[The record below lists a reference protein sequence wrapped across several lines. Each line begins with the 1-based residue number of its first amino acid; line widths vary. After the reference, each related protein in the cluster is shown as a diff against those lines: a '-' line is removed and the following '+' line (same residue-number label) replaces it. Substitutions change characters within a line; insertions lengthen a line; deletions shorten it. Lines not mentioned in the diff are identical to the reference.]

1 MRSPRRF
8 TYAAAL
14 LALLVFPREASR
26 AQGNAVRVEF
36 AGDSARSTVIGAFK
50 RSGMVYV
57 SLNDLAQI
65 FSLATY
71 ENRESRKFEI
81 KRSPLRLRVA
91 GGNPFVVV
99 TDNSAHQTVYQLPA
113 KVVYAANSYFV
124 PLAPLLPLLH
134 PVFGVNASYNPWTGV
149 LGIGSPAA
157 VPAFDISTV
166 RLEVKNNG
174 MLIRIAATKKLS
186 DYENW
191 MRADGWLYVTVG
203 DARADI
209 AAINSVRPAGLV
221 RQIVAIQSPTSVQLT
236 FRLSGKIAASEIM
249 NDDESNDLLLVIRTP
264 GAGETEPAPT
274 GEKRMTPGAETGP
287 LPKIEHETPPP
298 PAVVHK
304 QDTARTGSPVP
315 AASPNREPETAQWPT
330 VLPPVKKEVE
340 AVPPDLTPAA
350 QPNERE
356 AVSASPSSPPPKKE
370 REIPRGLDTERD
382 KWKLDVIV
390 LDAGHGG
397 YDPGTI
403 GVTGVKEKTVALGI
417 VLKLGALITEN
428 LEGVDVVYTRKDDRF
443 VELDRR
449 GKIANEAGGKLFISV
464 HCNSLPQKPS
474 RTRGFEVYLLR
485 PGRTEEAIAI
495 AERENSVI
503 QMEQGYE
510 AKYQQLTE
518 ENFILVA
525 MAQSAHVKASEV
537 FADLAQKEIE
547 AHTGI
552 PNRGV
557 KQAGFYVLVG
567 AAMPNVLVESAYLS
581 NREDERLLRSDSG
594 QRRIAEALFRA
605 VKEYKQEYE
614 KLLQE
619 GKDFGEAK

>member
-1 MRSPRRF
+1 MRFPRRL
-8 TYAAAL
+8 TYAAAFL
-14 LALLVFPREASR
+14 TLLVLPREASR
-26 AQGNAVRVEF
+26 AQGNAVRIVF
-36 AGDSARSTVIGAFK
+36 AGDSARSTVIGAFR

-65 FSLATY
+65 FSLSTY
-71 ENRESRKFEI
+71 ESRESQKFEI
-81 KRSPLRLRVA
+81 KRLPVRLKVA

-99 TDNSAHQTVYQLPA
+99 TDAPGHQSVYQLPA
-113 KVVYAANSYFV
+113 NVVYAANSYFV
-124 PLAPLLPLLH
+124 PLAPFLPLLR
-134 PVFGVNASYNPWTGV
+134 PVFGVNASYNQWTGV
-149 LGIGSPAA
+149 LGIGTQAA
-157 VPAFDISTV
+157 APAFDISTV
-166 RLEVKNNG
+166 RLEVKTNG

-186 DYENW
+186 EYENW

-209 AAINSVRPAGLV
+209 AAINAVRPAGLV
-221 RQIVAIQSPTSVQLT
+221 KQIIAIQSPTSVQLT
-236 FRLSGKIAASEIM
+236 FRLAGKIAASEIM
-249 NDDESNDLLLVIRTP
+249 SDDGSNDLLLVIRTP
-264 GAGETEPAPT
+264 GEE
-274 GEKRMTPGAETGP
+274 E
-287 LPKIEHETPPP
+287 
-298 PAVVHK
+298 
-304 QDTARTGSPVP
+304 ARTGLGAEPRTLPKKERDTPPSS
-315 AASPNREPETAQWPT
+315 AAAHRQDSVHAAKPLNVAPTANEPETPQWPT
-330 VLPPVKKEVE
+330 VLPPPRKDAE
-340 AVPPDLTPAA
+340 PGPSPAA
-350 QPNERE
+350 AAAHLDARQGEP
-356 AVSASPSSPPPKKE
+356 APLTAPAGPPRKE
-370 REIPRGLDTERD
+370 RENPPRLDTERD

-403 GVTGVKEKTVALGI
+403 GVTGLKEKTVALGI
-417 VLKLGALITEN
+417 VLKLGELITAN

-464 HCNSLPQKPS
+464 HCNAMPRKPS
-474 RTRGFEVYLLR
+474 KTRGFEVYLLR

-503 QMEQGYE
+503 EMEKGYE
-510 AKYQQLTE
+510 EKYQQLTE

-547 AHTGI
+547 SRTGI

-557 KQAGFYVLVG
+557 KQAGFLVLVG

-581 NREDERLLRSDSG
+581 NREDERLLRSDAG
-594 QRRIAEALFRA
+594 QQKIAEALFRA
-605 VKEYKQEYE
+605 VREYKEEYE

-619 GKDFGEAK
+619 GKDFGDSK

>member
-1 MRSPRRF
+1 ML

-14 LALLVFPREASR
+14 LACTALFRDAAG
-26 AQGNAVRVEF
+26 AQENAVRIVF
-36 AGDSARSTVIGAFK
+36 AGDSARGTVIGAF
-50 RSGMVYV
+50 RRAGNVYV
-57 SLNDLAQI
+57 SLNDFAQV
-65 FSLATY
+65 FSFATY
-71 ENRESRKFEI
+71 ESRESRKFEV
-81 KRSPLRLRVA
+81 KRLPLRLKVS

-99 TDNSAHQTVYQLPA
+99 TDSTEHQTVYQLPV
-113 KVVYAANSYFV
+113 KVVFAANSYFV
-124 PLAPLLPLLH
+124 PLASFLPLLR
-134 PVFGVNASYNPWTGV
+134 PVFGVNASYNQWTGV
-149 LGIGSPAA
+149 LGIGTEAA
-157 VPAFDISTV
+157 APAFDIPTV
-166 RLEVKNNG
+166 RLEPKSNG
-174 MLIRIAATKKLS
+174 MLIRIAATKKLRE
-186 DYENW
+186 YENW

-203 DARADI
+203 DARADV
-209 AAINSVRPAGLV
+209 AAINAVRPAGIV
-221 RQIVAIQSPTSVQLT
+221 RQIIAIQSPTSVQLT

-249 NDDESNDLLLVIRTP
+249 TDDESNDLMLVVRTP
-264 GAGETEPAPT
+264 GPDETGPAPASQKTHGTEPAPLT
-274 GEKRMTPGAETGP
+274 EVRTEPAAPPVRVQDTLGGGAPRQAHPVNAGSETPRWQTVVPPAPKDTESSSPAETSP
-287 LPKIEHETPPP
+287 AEPKEREPVTVTTPPP
-298 PAVVHK
+298 PAK
-304 QDTARTGSPVP
+304 
-315 AASPNREPETAQWPT
+315 REHEA
-330 VLPPVKKEVE
+330 PP
-340 AVPPDLTPAA
+340 
-350 QPNERE
+350 
-356 AVSASPSSPPPKKE
+356 
-370 REIPRGLDTERD
+370 GLDTERE

-417 VLKLGALITEN
+417 VLKLGALITRN
-428 LEGVDVVYTRKDDRF
+428 LKGVNVVYTRKDDHF

-464 HCNSLPQKPS
+464 HCNSLPRKPS

-485 PGRTEEAIAI
+485 PGRSEEAIAI

-503 QMEQGYE
+503 EMEPGYE
-510 AKYQQLTE
+510 EKYQQLTE

-547 AHTGI
+547 SRTGI

-581 NREDERLLRSDSG
+581 NREDERFLKSESG
-594 QRRIAEALFRA
+594 QQKIAESLFRA
-605 VKEYKQEYE
+605 VRQYKEEYE

-619 GKDFGEAK
+619 GRDFGEAK

>member
-1 MRSPRRF
+1 MRFPRRL
-8 TYAAAL
+8 TYAAAFL
-14 LALLVFPREASR
+14 TLLVLPREASR
-26 AQGNAVRVEF
+26 AQGNSVRIVF
-36 AGDSARSTVIGAFK
+36 AGDSARGTVIGAFR

-65 FSLATY
+65 FSLSTY
-71 ENRESRKFEI
+71 ESRESQKFEI
-81 KRSPLRLRVA
+81 KRLPVRLKVA
-91 GGNPFVVV
+91 GGNPFIVV
-99 TDNSAHQTVYQLPA
+99 TDAPGHQSVYQLPA
-113 KVVYAANSYFV
+113 DVVYAANSYFV
-124 PLAPLLPLLH
+124 PLAPFLPLLR
-134 PVFGVNASYNPWTGV
+134 PVFGVNASYNQWTGV
-149 LGIGSPAA
+149 LGIGTQAA
-157 VPAFDISTV
+157 APAFDISTV
-166 RLEVKNNG
+166 RLEVKTNG

-186 DYENW
+186 EYENW

-209 AAINSVRPAGLV
+209 AAINAVRPAGLV
-221 RQIVAIQSPTSVQLT
+221 KQIIAIQSPTSVQLT

-249 NDDESNDLLLVIRTP
+249 SDDGSNDLLLVIRTP
-264 GAGETEPAPT
+264 GEEEAGTGLGLEPRT
-274 GEKRMTPGAETGP
+274 
-287 LPKIEHETPPP
+287 LPKKERDTPTSSAAAHRQDSVHAAKPLNVAPP
-298 PAVVHK
+298 
-304 QDTARTGSPVP
+304 G
-315 AASPNREPETAQWPT
+315 NEPETPQWPT
-330 VLPPVKKEVE
+330 VLPPSKKDAEPG
-340 AVPPDLTPAA
+340 PPGATAAAHRDARQGEPA
-350 QPNERE
+350 PL
-356 AVSASPSSPPPKKE
+356 SAPPGPPRKE
-370 REIPRGLDTERD
+370 RENPPRLDTERD

-403 GVTGVKEKTVALGI
+403 GVTGLKEKTVALGI
-417 VLKLGALITEN
+417 VLKLGELITAN
-428 LEGVDVVYTRKDDRF
+428 LEGVEVVYTRRDDRF

-464 HCNSLPQKPS
+464 HCNAMPRKPS
-474 RTRGFEVYLLR
+474 KTRGFEVYLLR

-503 QMEQGYE
+503 EMEKGYE
-510 AKYQQLTE
+510 EKYQQLTE

-547 AHTGI
+547 SRTGI

-557 KQAGFYVLVG
+557 KQAGFLVLVG

-581 NREDERLLRSDSG
+581 NREDERLLRSDAG
-594 QRRIAEALFRA
+594 QQRIAEALFRA
-605 VKEYKQEYE
+605 VREYKEEYE

-619 GKDFGEAK
+619 GKDFGDSK

>member
-1 MRSPRRF
+1 MRPPRKLTF
-8 TYAAAL
+8 GAAL
-14 LALLVFPREASR
+14 LALFLCPRGESR
-26 AQGNAVRVEF
+26 AQENAVRIEF
-36 AGDSARSTVIGAFK
+36 AGDSARTTVIGAFR
-50 RSGMVYV
+50 RSGIVYV
-57 SLNDLAQI
+57 SLNDLAQV

-71 ENRESRKFEI
+71 ESRESQKFEI
-81 KRSPLRLRVA
+81 KRLPMRLKVA

-99 TDNSAHQTVYQLPA
+99 TDAPGHQSVYQLPA
-113 KVVYAANSYFV
+113 KVMYAANSYFV
-124 PLAPLLPLLH
+124 PLAPFLPLLR

-149 LGIGSPAA
+149 LGIGTQAA
-157 VPAFDISTV
+157 APAFDISTV
-166 RLEVKNNG
+166 RLEVKSNG

-221 RQIVAIQSPTSVQLT
+221 KQIIAIQSPTSVQLT
-236 FRLSGKIAASEIM
+236 FRLSGKIAASEM
-249 NDDESNDLLLVIRTP
+249 LSDAESNDLLLLIRTP
-264 GAGETEPAPT
+264 GAEETASGKGAAP
-274 GEKRMTPGAETGP
+274 GLEGRSVPRKESGIPP
-287 LPKIEHETPPP
+287 LPAAVHSQDTLHTAKPASVTPPE
-298 PAVVHK
+298 K
-304 QDTARTGSPVP
+304 
-315 AASPNREPETAQWPT
+315 EPETPQWPT
-330 VLPPVKKEVE
+330 VLPPPKKDVG
-340 AVPPDLTPAA
+340 AA
-350 QPNERE
+350 LR
-356 AVSASPSSPPPKKE
+356 KE
-370 REIPRGLDTERD
+370 RENPPRLDTERD

-417 VLKLGALITEN
+417 VLKLGALITRN
-428 LEGVDVVYTRKDDRF
+428 LEGVNVVYTRRDDRF
-443 VELDRR
+443 IELDRR

-464 HCNSLPQKPS
+464 HCNAMPRKPS
-474 RTRGFEVYLLR
+474 KTRGFEVYLLR
-485 PGRTEEAIAI
+485 PGRTEDAIAI

-503 QMEQGYE
+503 EMEQGYE
-510 AKYQQLTE
+510 EKYQQLTE

-547 AHTGI
+547 SYTGI

-581 NREDERLLRSDSG
+581 NRDDERMLKSDAG
-594 QRRIAEALFRA
+594 QQKIAEALFRA
-605 VKEYKQEYE
+605 VREYKEEYE

-619 GKDFGEAK
+619 GKDFGDAKQ

>member
-1 MRSPRRF
+1 MRAPRML
-8 TYAAAL
+8 TYAAAV
-14 LALLVFPREASR
+14 LALPVISRER
-26 AQGNAVRVEF
+26 LQAQENSVRIEF
-36 AGDSARSTVIGAFK
+36 AGDSARSTVIGAFR
-50 RSGMVYV
+50 RSGTVYV

-71 ENRESRKFEI
+71 EGQESQKFEI
-81 KRSPLRLRVA
+81 KRLPLRLKVA
-91 GGNPFVVV
+91 GGNPFIVV
-99 TDNSAHQTVYQLPA
+99 TDSTGRQSVFQLPVS
-113 KVVYAANSYFV
+113 VVHAANSYFV
-124 PLAPLLPLLH
+124 PLSSFLPLLP
-134 PVFGVNASYNPWTGV
+134 PVFGINAAYNKWTGV
-149 LGIGSPAA
+149 LGIGTRAEI
-157 VPAFDISTV
+157 PAFDIPTV
-166 RLEVKNNG
+166 RLEPKSNG
-174 MLIRIAATKKLS
+174 MLIRISATKKLS
-186 DYENW
+186 EYENW

-209 AAINSVRPAGLV
+209 GTINAVRPAGIV
-221 RQIVAIQSPTSVQLT
+221 KEIVAIQSPTSVQLT

-249 NDDESNDLLLVIRTP
+249 NDDQSNDLLLVVRTP
-264 GAGETEPAPT
+264 GAEESAPAPGRDKVT
-274 GEKRMTPGAETGP
+274 TPGVETGP
-287 LPKIEHETPPP
+287 LTRIEHPASPPPPAVHGQDTVHTESPAPAASVTGKTETPPWPTILPPPTKDADAGPPGGAAAAQPKVHAPAAAAATAPKKEHETPPGL
-298 PAVVHK
+298 
-304 QDTARTGSPVP
+304 D
-315 AASPNREPETAQWPT
+315 
-330 VLPPVKKEVE
+330 
-340 AVPPDLTPAA
+340 
-350 QPNERE
+350 NERE
-356 AVSASPSSPPPKKE
+356 
-370 REIPRGLDTERD
+370 

-403 GVTGVKEKTVALGI
+403 GVTGVREKTVALGI
-417 VLKLGALITEN
+417 VLKLGALITKN

-464 HCNSLPQKPS
+464 HCNSLPRKPS
-474 RTRGFEVYLLR
+474 KTRGFEVYLLR
-485 PGRTEEAIAI
+485 PGRTEDAIAI

-503 QMEQGYE
+503 EMEQGYE
-510 AKYQQLTE
+510 EKYQQLTE

-547 AHTGI
+547 SHTGI

-581 NREDERLLRSDSG
+581 NREDERLLKSDSG
-594 QRRIAEALFRA
+594 QQKIAEALFRA
-605 VKEYKQEYE
+605 VKKYKEEYE

-619 GKDFGEAK
+619 GKDFGDAK

>member
-1 MRSPRRF
+1 
-8 TYAAAL
+8 
-14 LALLVFPREASR
+14 
-26 AQGNAVRVEF
+26 
-36 AGDSARSTVIGAFK
+36 
-50 RSGMVYV
+50 
-57 SLNDLAQI
+57 
-65 FSLATY
+65 
-71 ENRESRKFEI
+71 
-81 KRSPLRLRVA
+81 
-91 GGNPFVVV
+91 
-99 TDNSAHQTVYQLPA
+99 
-113 KVVYAANSYFV
+113 
-124 PLAPLLPLLH
+124 
-134 PVFGVNASYNPWTGV
+134 V
-149 LGIGSPAA
+149 LGIGTQAA
-157 VPAFDISTV
+157 APAFDISTV
-166 RLEVKNNG
+166 RLEVKSNG

-186 DYENW
+186 EYENW

-221 RQIVAIQSPTSVQLT
+221 KQIIAIQSPTSVQLT
-236 FRLSGKIAASEIM
+236 FRLSGKIAASEIVS
-249 NDDESNDLLLVIRTP
+249 DAESNDLLLLIRTP
-264 GAGETEPAPT
+264 GAGETAQERGTAP
-274 GEKRMTPGAETGP
+274 GPEGRPVPGKESGILP
-287 LPKIEHETPPP
+287 LPTAVHSQDTVHTAKGAGVTPPEKVP
-298 PAVVHK
+298 E
-304 QDTARTGSPVP
+304 SP
-315 AASPNREPETAQWPT
+315 QWPT
-330 VLPPVKKEVE
+330 VLPPVKKDVG
-340 AVPPDLTPAA
+340 AVSPGGVRAGGPEYHGGGSAAMTPPAA
-350 QPNERE
+350 PR
-356 AVSASPSSPPPKKE
+356 KE
-370 REIPRGLDTERD
+370 RENPPRLDTERE

-397 YDPGTI
+397 YDPGTT

-417 VLKLGALITEN
+417 VLKLGALITRN
-428 LEGVDVVYTRKDDRF
+428 LEGVNVVYTRRDDRF

-464 HCNSLPQKPS
+464 HCNAMPRKPS

-503 QMEQGYE
+503 EMEQGYE
-510 AKYQQLTE
+510 EKYQQLTE

-547 AHTGI
+547 SRTGI

-581 NREDERLLRSDSG
+581 NREDERMLKSDAG
-594 QRRIAEALFRA
+594 QQKIAEALFRA
-605 VKEYKQEYE
+605 VKEYKEEYE

-619 GKDFGEAK
+619 GKDFGDAKQ

>member
-1 MRSPRRF
+1 MRSPRKL
-8 TYAAAL
+8 TYAAAF
-14 LALLVFPREASR
+14 LALLLLPGEASR
-26 AQGNAVRVEF
+26 AQENAVKIEF
-36 AGDSARSTVIGAFK
+36 AGDTARSTVIGAFK
-50 RSGMVYV
+50 RGGMVYV

-65 FSLATY
+65 FSLATF
-71 ENRESRKFEI
+71 ESRESQKFEI
-81 KRSPLRLRVA
+81 KRLPMRLKVA

-99 TDNSAHQTVYQLPA
+99 TDAPGHQSVYQLPA

-124 PLAPLLPLLH
+124 PLAPFLPLLR
-134 PVFGVNASYNPWTGV
+134 PVFGVNASYNQWTGV
-149 LGIGSPAA
+149 LGIGTQAA
-157 VPAFDISTV
+157 ARAFDISTV
-166 RLEVKNNG
+166 RLEVKSNG

-186 DYENW
+186 EYENW

-209 AAINSVRPAGLV
+209 AAINSVRPVGLV
-221 RQIVAIQSPTSVQLT
+221 KQIIAIQSPTSVQLT

-249 NDDESNDLLLVIRTP
+249 SDAESNDLLLVIRTP
-264 GAGETEPAPT
+264 GAE
-274 GEKRMTPGAETGP
+274 ETGAGPDSRP
-287 LPKIEHETPPP
+287 LPKKEREILPLPTAAHGRDTVHIAIPAGATPPE
-298 PAVVHK
+298 
-304 QDTARTGSPVP
+304 
-315 AASPNREPETAQWPT
+315 REPEAPQWPT
-330 VLPPVKKEVE
+330 VLPPPKKDAE
-340 AVPPDLTPAA
+340 AGALAGIPAA
-350 QPNERE
+350 RPEDRDARSA
-356 AVSASPSSPPPKKE
+356 AVSPPPAPKKE
-370 REIPRGLDTERD
+370 REKPPRLDSERD

-397 YDPGTI
+397 YDPGTT

-417 VLKLGALITEN
+417 VLKLGALITRN
-428 LEGVDVVYTRKDDRF
+428 LEGVEVVYTRKDDRF
-443 VELDRR
+443 IELDRR

-464 HCNSLPQKPS
+464 HCNAMPRKPS
-474 RTRGFEVYLLR
+474 KTRGFEVYLLR

-503 QMEQGYE
+503 EMEQGYE
-510 AKYQQLTE
+510 EKYQQLTE

-547 AHTGI
+547 SRTGI

-581 NREDERLLRSDSG
+581 NRDDERMLRSDAG
-594 QRRIAEALFRA
+594 QQKIAEALFRA
-605 VKEYKQEYE
+605 VREYKEEYE

-619 GKDFGEAK
+619 GKDFGDAK

>member
-8 TYAAAL
+8 TYGAAL
-14 LALLVFPREASR
+14 LALVIYPREGSR
-26 AQGNAVRVEF
+26 AEDNAVRVEF
-36 AGDSARSTVIGAFK
+36 AGDSSRSTVIGAFR

-71 ENRESRKFEI
+71 ESRESQKFEI
-81 KRSPLRLRVA
+81 KRLPLRLKVA
-91 GGNPFVVV
+91 GGNPFIIV
-99 TDNSAHQTVYQLPA
+99 TDGAGRQSVYQLPA
-113 KVVYAANSYFV
+113 KVVFAANSYFV
-124 PLAPLLPLLH
+124 PLASFLPLLR
-134 PVFGVNASYNPWTGV
+134 PVFGVNASYNQWTGV
-149 LGIGSPAA
+149 LGIGTQAA

-166 RLEVKNNG
+166 RLEVKSNG

-191 MRADGWLYVTVG
+191 VRADGWLYVTVG

-209 AAINSVRPAGLV
+209 ATINSVRPAGLV
-221 RQIVAIQSPTSVQLT
+221 KQIVAIQSPTSVQLT

-249 NDDESNDLLLVIRTP
+249 NDGESNDLLLLIRTP
-264 GAGETEPAPT
+264 GAEENAPGPETRSMP
-274 GEKRMTPGAETGP
+274 KRERDTFS
-287 LPKIEHETPPP
+287 P
-298 PAVVHK
+298 PATVHK
-304 QDTARTGSPVP
+304 QDTLHAGRSVNAAVP
-315 AASPNREPETAQWPT
+315 DNEPETPQWPT
-330 VLPPVKKEVE
+330 VLPPAKKELD
-340 AVPPDLTPAA
+340 AGSPAGSASA
-350 QPNERE
+350 QPEERE
-356 AVSASPSSPPPKKE
+356 RRSAALSPPPPRRE
-370 REIPRGLDTERD
+370 RESPLHLDTERN

-417 VLKLGALITEN
+417 VLKLGELIERN
-428 LEGVDVVYTRKDDRF
+428 LKGVDVVYTRKDDRF
-443 VELDRR
+443 IELDRR

-464 HCNSLPQKPS
+464 HCNSLPRKPS
-474 RTRGFEVYLLR
+474 KTRGFEVYLLR

-503 QMEQGYE
+503 EMEQGYE

-547 AHTGI
+547 SRTGI

-557 KQAGFYVLVG
+557 RQAGFLVLVG

-581 NREDERLLRSDSG
+581 NREDERLLRSDIG
-594 QRRIAEALFRA
+594 QQKIAEALFHA
-605 VKEYKQEYE
+605 VRQYKEEYE

-619 GKDFGEAK
+619 GKDFGDAK

>member
-1 MRSPRRF
+1 MRSPRGF

-14 LALLVFPREASR
+14 LALLFLPRESSR
-26 AQGNAVRVEF
+26 AQDNAVRIEF
-36 AGDSARSTVIGAFK
+36 AGDSARSTVIGAFR
-50 RSGMVYV
+50 RSGTVYV

-71 ENRESRKFEI
+71 ESRETQKFEI
-81 KRSPLRLRVA
+81 KRLPLRLKVA
-91 GGNPFVVV
+91 GGNPFIVV
-99 TDNSAHQTVYQLPA
+99 TDSSGHQSAYQLPA

-124 PLAPLLPLLH
+124 PLASFLPLLR
-134 PVFGVNASYNPWTGV
+134 PVFGVNASYNQWTGV
-149 LGIGSPAA
+149 LGIGTQAA
-157 VPAFDISTV
+157 APAFDIPTV
-166 RLEVKNNG
+166 RLEPKSNG
-174 MLIRIAATKKLS
+174 MLIRIAATKKLNE
-186 DYENW
+186 YENW
-191 MRADGWLYVTVG
+191 TRADGWLYVTVG
-203 DARADI
+203 DAQADV
-209 AAINSVRPAGLV
+209 ATINAVRPAGIV
-221 RQIVAIQSPTSVQLT
+221 KQIVAIQSPTSVQLT

-249 NDDESNDLLLVIRTP
+249 NDDESNDLILTIRTP
-264 GAGETEPAPT
+264 GAEETEPAP
-274 GEKRMTPGAETGP
+274 GKEKGTALGVESGP
-287 LPKIEHETPPP
+287 LTKNERGSLPPP
-298 PAVVHK
+298 TSGHRR
-304 QDTARTGSPVP
+304 DTAGTGSPVMTP
-315 AASPNREPETAQWPT
+315 PPKREPETPQWPT
-330 VLPPVKKEVE
+330 VLPPPKKDVE
-340 AVPPDLTPAA
+340 TEPSRGTAPA
-350 QPNERE
+350 QP
-356 AVSASPSSPPPKKE
+356 KE
-370 REIPRGLDTERD
+370 REPVPASSASTKREHEAPPGLETERE

-417 VLKLGALITEN
+417 VLKLGVLITKY
-428 LEGVDVVYTRKDDRF
+428 LKGVDVVYTRKDDRF

-449 GKIANEAGGKLFISV
+449 GQIANEAGGKLFISV
-464 HCNSLPQKPS
+464 HCNSLPRKPS

-510 AKYQQLTE
+510 EKYQQLTE

-547 AHTGI
+547 SRTGI

-594 QRRIAEALFRA
+594 QQKIAEALFRA
-605 VKEYKQEYE
+605 VKRYKEEYE

>member
-1 MRSPRRF
+1 MRSPRRL
-8 TYAAAL
+8 TYTAAL
-14 LALLVFPREASR
+14 LALLVLPREASR
-26 AQGNAVRVEF
+26 AQDNAVRIEF
-36 AGDSARSTVIGAFK
+36 AGDTARSTVIGAF
-50 RSGMVYV
+50 RRAGMVYV

-65 FSLATY
+65 FSLSTY
-71 ENRESRKFEI
+71 ESRESQKFEI
-81 KRSPLRLRVA
+81 KRLPMRLKVA

-99 TDNSAHQTVYQLPA
+99 TDAPGHQTIYQLPA
-113 KVVYAANSYFV
+113 NVVYAANSFFI
-124 PLAPLLPLLH
+124 PLAPFLPLLR
-134 PVFGVNASYNPWTGV
+134 PVFGVNASYNRWTGV
-149 LGIGSPAA
+149 LGIGTQAA
-157 VPAFDISTV
+157 APAFDISTV
-166 RLEVKNNG
+166 RLEVKSNG

-221 RQIVAIQSPTSVQLT
+221 KQIIAIQSPTSVQLT

-249 NDDESNDLLLVIRTP
+249 SDNESNDLILVIRTP
-264 GAGETEPAPT
+264 GTE
-274 GEKRMTPGAETGP
+274 ETG
-287 LPKIEHETPPP
+287 
-298 PAVVHK
+298 AV
-304 QDTARTGSPVP
+304 ATGLEFQS
-315 AASPNREPETAQWPT
+315 
-330 VLPPVKKEVE
+330 L
-340 AVPPDLTPAA
+340 
-350 QPNERE
+350 
-356 AVSASPSSPPPKKE
+356 PKKE
-370 REIPRGLDTERD
+370 REPIPLPPAAHRQDTVHAGNPVNLPPPDREPETPQWPKVLSPLKKEVATGTPPGMATEKHEDRERGSAAAATPPPRRERENPQRLDTERD

-403 GVTGVKEKTVALGI
+403 GVTGVKEKTIALGI
-417 VLKLGALITEN
+417 VLKLGALITAN
-428 LEGVDVVYTRKDDRF
+428 LKGVDVVYTRKDDRF
-443 VELDRR
+443 IELDRR

-464 HCNSLPQKPS
+464 HCNSMPRKPS
-474 RTRGFEVYLLR
+474 KTRGFEVYLLR
-485 PGRTEEAIAI
+485 PGRTAEAIAI

-503 QMEQGYE
+503 EMEQGYE
-510 AKYQQLTE
+510 EKYQQLTE

-547 AHTGI
+547 SHTGI

-581 NREDERLLRSDSG
+581 NREDERLLRSDLG
-594 QRRIAEALFRA
+594 QGKIAEALFRA
-605 VKEYKQEYE
+605 VRQYKEEYE

-619 GKDFGEAK
+619 GKDFGDAK

>member
-1 MRSPRRF
+1 MRSPRNC

-14 LALLVFPREASR
+14 LALLALSRETPR
-26 AQGNAVRVEF
+26 AQTNAVRIEF
-36 AGDSARSTVIGAFK
+36 AGDSARGTVIGAFM
-50 RSGMVYV
+50 RSGFVYA
-57 SLNDLAQI
+57 SLNDLAQV

-71 ENRESRKFEI
+71 ESRESQKFEI
-81 KRSPLRLRVA
+81 KRLPLRLKVT
-91 GGNPFVVV
+91 GGNPFIVV
-99 TDNSAHQTVYQLPA
+99 TDSSGRQSVFQLPA
-113 KVVYAANSYFV
+113 RVVYAASSYFV
-124 PLAPLLPLLH
+124 PLAPFLPLLR
-134 PVFGVNASYNPWTGV
+134 PVFGVNASYNPWKGV
-149 LGIGSPAA
+149 LGIGTQAA
-157 VPAFDISTV
+157 ASAFDIPTV
-166 RLEVKNNG
+166 RLEVKSNG

-209 AAINSVRPAGLV
+209 AAINAVRPVGLV
-221 RQIVAIQSPTSVQLT
+221 KEIVAIQSPTSVQLT
-236 FRLSGKIAASEIM
+236 FRLSGKIATSEIM
-249 NDDESNDLLLVIRTP
+249 NDDSSDDLLLLIRTP
-264 GAGETEPAPT
+264 GAGETGGEPAL
-274 GEKRMTPGAETGP
+274 EKNAAPGPETGA
-287 LPKIEHETPPP
+287 LPKNAGEPLVAA
-298 PAVVHK
+298 PAAAHK
-304 QDTARTGSPVP
+304 PDTVP
-315 AASPNREPETAQWPT
+315 AAEAVPGTAPKKEQETPQWPT
-330 VLPPVKKEVE
+330 VLPPPKVDAGTAPPPVKKEHE
-340 AVPPDLTPAA
+340 APA
-350 QPNERE
+350 
-356 AVSASPSSPPPKKE
+356 
-370 REIPRGLDTERD
+370 GLDTERD

-403 GVTGVKEKTVALGI
+403 GVTGVKEKTVSLGI
-417 VLKLGALITEN
+417 VLKLGALIRKN
-428 LEGVDVVYTRKDDRF
+428 LPGVEVVYTRKDDRF

-464 HCNSLPQKPS
+464 HCNSLPRKPS
-474 RTRGFEVYLLR
+474 KTRGFEVYLLR

-503 QMEQGYE
+503 EMEEGYE
-510 AKYQQLTE
+510 EKYQQLTE

-547 AHTGI
+547 SRTGI

-581 NREDERLLRSDSG
+581 NREDEKLLKSDSG
-594 QRRIAEALFRA
+594 QQKIADALFRA
-605 VKEYKQEYE
+605 VKKYKEEYE
-614 KLLQE
+614 KQLQE
-619 GKDFGEAK
+619 GKDFGEEK

>member
-1 MRSPRRF
+1 MGSLRRF
-8 TYAAAL
+8 TYGAAL
-14 LALLVFPREASR
+14 LALVIWTRDAAR
-26 AQGNAVRVEF
+26 AQDNAVRVEF
-36 AGDSARSTVIGAFK
+36 AGDSARSTVIGAFR
-50 RSGMVYV
+50 RSGLVYV

-71 ENRESRKFEI
+71 ESRESQKFEI
-81 KRSPLRLRVA
+81 KRLPMRLKVA
-91 GGNPFVVV
+91 GGNPFIVVI
-99 TDNSAHQTVYQLPA
+99 DGQGHQSVYQLPA
-113 KVVYAANSYFV
+113 RVIYAASSFFV
-124 PLAPLLPLLH
+124 PLASFLPLLR
-134 PVFGVNASYNPWTGV
+134 PVFGANASFDRWTGV
-149 LGIGSPAA
+149 LGIGTQAA
-157 VPAFDISTV
+157 LPAFDISTV
-166 RLEVKNNG
+166 RLEAKSNG
-174 MLIRIAATKKLS
+174 MLIRISATKKLS
-186 DYENW
+186 EYENW

-209 AAINSVRPAGLV
+209 AAINAVRPAGLV
-221 RQIVAIQSPTSVQLT
+221 KQIIAIQSPTSVQLT
-236 FRLSGKIAASEIM
+236 FRLSGKIAASSIM

-264 GAGETEPAPT
+264 GAGETGPAT
-274 GEKRMTPGAETGP
+274 GKEKGTTTGP
-287 LPKIEHETPPP
+287 EPGTPQVLTALPPGRTQVEAGPPARIEPVEREVESAPDASPPGKKEHENPP
-298 PAVVHK
+298 H
-304 QDTARTGSPVP
+304 
-315 AASPNREPETAQWPT
+315 
-330 VLPPVKKEVE
+330 
-340 AVPPDLTPAA
+340 
-350 QPNERE
+350 
-356 AVSASPSSPPPKKE
+356 
-370 REIPRGLDTERD
+370 LDTERD

-417 VLKLGALITEN
+417 VLKLGALITRN
-428 LEGVDVVYTRKDDRF
+428 LDGVDVVYTRRDDRF
-443 VELDRR
+443 IELDRR

-464 HCNSLPQKPS
+464 HCNSMPHKPS
-474 RTRGFEVYLLR
+474 KTRGFEVYLLR

-503 QMEQGYE
+503 EMEQGYE

-581 NREDERLLRSDSG
+581 NREDERLLRSDLG
-594 QRRIAEALFRA
+594 QQKIAEGLFRA
-605 VKEYKQEYE
+605 VREYKEEYE

-619 GKDFGEAK
+619 GKDFGDAK

>member
-1 MRSPRRF
+1 MRSPRRV
-8 TYAAAL
+8 TYVAAL
-14 LALLVFPREASR
+14 LALFIYPREASR
-26 AQGNAVRVEF
+26 AQENAVRIEF
-36 AGDSARSTVIGAFK
+36 AGDTARSTVIGAF
-50 RSGMVYV
+50 RRGGMVYV

-71 ENRESRKFEI
+71 ESRESQKFEI
-81 KRSPLRLRVA
+81 KRLPMRLKVA

-99 TDNSAHQTVYQLPA
+99 TGAPGHQSVYQLPA

-124 PLAPLLPLLH
+124 PLAPFLPLLR
-134 PVFGVNASYNPWTGV
+134 PVFGVSASYNQWTGV
-149 LGIGSPAA
+149 LGIGTPAA
-157 VPAFDISTV
+157 ARAFDISTV
-166 RLEVKNNG
+166 RLEVKSNG

-186 DYENW
+186 EYENW

-221 RQIVAIQSPTSVQLT
+221 KQIIAIQSPTSVQLT

-249 NDDESNDLLLVIRTP
+249 SDRESNDLLLVIRTP
-264 GAGETEPAPT
+264 GAE
-274 GEKRMTPGAETGP
+274 ETG
-287 LPKIEHETPPP
+287 
-298 PAVVHK
+298 
-304 QDTARTGSPVP
+304 TANEKGTSLGL
-315 AASPNREPETAQWPT
+315 EPRS
-330 VLPPVKKEVE
+330 L
-340 AVPPDLTPAA
+340 
-350 QPNERE
+350 
-356 AVSASPSSPPPKKE
+356 PKKE
-370 REIPRGLDTERD
+370 REILSLPTAAHRQDTSHTVKPANAAPQERESETPQWRAVLPPPKKDVEPGPPAPRKERENPPRLDTERD

-397 YDPGTI
+397 YDPGTT

-417 VLKLGALITEN
+417 VLKLGALITRN

-443 VELDRR
+443 IELDRR

-464 HCNSLPQKPS
+464 HCNSMPRKPS
-474 RTRGFEVYLLR
+474 KTRGFEVYLLR

-503 QMEQGYE
+503 EMEQGYE
-510 AKYQQLTE
+510 EKYQQLTE

-547 AHTGI
+547 SRTGI

-581 NREDERLLRSDSG
+581 NRDDERMLRSDAG
-594 QRRIAEALFRA
+594 QQKIAEALFRA
-605 VKEYKQEYE
+605 VREYKEEYE

-619 GKDFGEAK
+619 GKDFGDAK

>member
-1 MRSPRRF
+1 MRIPGGL

-14 LALLVFPREASR
+14 LGLSSLAPGFSR
-26 AQGNAVRVEF
+26 AQDNAVRVVF
-36 AGDSARSTVIGAFK
+36 AADSTRNTVIGAFR
-50 RSGMVYV
+50 RSGIVYV
-57 SLNDLAQI
+57 SLNDLAHI

-71 ENRESRKFEI
+71 ESRESQKFEI
-81 KRSPLRLRVA
+81 KRPPLRLKA
-91 GGNPFVVV
+91 TGGNPFIVV
-99 TDNSAHQTVYQLPA
+99 TDSAGRQSVYQLP
-113 KVVYAANSYFV
+113 VRVLFAANSYFV
-124 PLAPLLPLLH
+124 PLSSFLPLLR
-134 PVFGVNASYNPWTGV
+134 PVFGVSASYNQWTGM
-149 LGIGSPAA
+149 LGIGTQAA
-157 VPAFDISTV
+157 APAFDIPSV
-166 RLEVKNNG
+166 RLEPKSNG

-186 DYENW
+186 EYENW
-191 MRADGWLYVTVG
+191 MRADGWVYVTVG
-203 DARADI
+203 DARANI
-209 AAINSVRPAGLV
+209 AAINAVPPAGIV
-221 RQIVAIQSPTSVQLT
+221 REIVAIQSPTSVQLT
-236 FRLSGKIAASEIM
+236 FRLAGKIATSEIM
-249 NDDESNDLLLVIRTP
+249 NDDQSNDLLLVIRTP
-264 GAGETEPAPT
+264 GAGETEPAPGRGAAPGT
-274 GEKRMTPGAETGP
+274 HVRPPSAHEHVTPPAPPVQKNDSVEAGGPANIAPEAREIVRDTARGAGP
-287 LPKIEHETPPP
+287 VTIPPAAAARTRDTARLAGPPSPP
-298 PAVVHK
+298 PA
-304 QDTARTGSPVP
+304 RRE
-315 AASPNREPETAQWPT
+315 REPQ
-330 VLPPVKKEVE
+330 
-340 AVPPDLTPAA
+340 
-350 QPNERE
+350 
-356 AVSASPSSPPPKKE
+356 S
-370 REIPRGLDTERD
+370 GLDTERD

-417 VLKLGALITEN
+417 VLKLGAFITKNLI
-428 LEGVDVVYTRKDDRF
+428 GVEVVYTRKDDRF

-464 HCNSLPQKPS
+464 HCNSLPRKPS
-474 RTRGFEVYLLR
+474 KTRGFEVYLLR

-503 QMEQGYE
+503 EMEQGYE
-510 AKYQQLTE
+510 EKYQQLTE

-547 AHTGI
+547 SRTGI

-581 NREDERLLRSDSG
+581 NREDERFLRSESG
-594 QRRIAEALFRA
+594 QQKIAEALFRA
-605 VKEYKQEYE
+605 VKKYKGEYE